1 VLLSAGWG
9 AATAGVDKVV
19 LKSGGILE
27 GTIIRQSQQ
36 ETEMRLDMNKGS
48 GSIIIRDADIQSL
61 QRYR

>member
-1 VLLSAGWG
+1 MTAYVTLS
-9 AATAGVDKVV
+9 D
-19 LKSGGILE
+19 
-27 GTIIRQSQQ
+27 IRQSQQ